1 MEPLTEAQQEL
12 YDWLVIYIREN
23 QHSPSIRQMMRAM
36 QLKSP
41 APIQSRL
48 DHLRK
53 KGYIDW
59 EEGRART
66 IRILQDVQGIP
77 IYGSIAAGYVNEA
90 QPEAETPRFNPGHF
104 ETKPGD
110 YALHVNGDSMI
121 DAMICDGDMVIL
133 RPIKDPKRVRA
144 DTIVAAQVPDGTTLK
159 YFRLRGETVEL
170 VPANPNYPVQ
180 TFPAEQVQLQGR
192 LIGVWREFPGDDI

>member
-1 MEPLTEAQQEL
+1 MESLTEAQQEL
-12 YDWLVIYIREN
+12 YDWLVVYIREN

-36 QLKSP
+36 NLKSP

-77 IYGSIAAGYVNEA
+77 IYGNIAAGYVNEA
-90 QPEAETPRFNPGHF
+90 QAEAETPRFNPGGF
-104 ETKPGD
+104 QTKPGD
-110 YALHVNGDSMI
+110 YALYVNGDSMVG
-121 DAMICDGDMVIL
+121 AMICDGDMVIM
-133 RPIKDPKRVRA
+133 RPINDPKRVRT
-144 DTIVAAQVPDGTTLK
+144 DTIVAARVPDGTTLK
-159 YFRLRGETVEL
+159 YFRLKDDTVEL
-170 VPANPNYPVQ
+170 VPANPDYPVQ
-180 TFPAEQVQLQGR
+180 KFPADQVELQGR
-192 LIGVWREFPGDDI
+192 LIGVWREFPNDDI